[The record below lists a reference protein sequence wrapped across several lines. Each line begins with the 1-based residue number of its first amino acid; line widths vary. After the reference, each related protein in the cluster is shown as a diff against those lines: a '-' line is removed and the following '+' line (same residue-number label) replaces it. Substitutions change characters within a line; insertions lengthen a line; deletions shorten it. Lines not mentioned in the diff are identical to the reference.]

1 MAGSD
6 AADEVT
12 MKLRTPIFT
21 ALLALAA
28 ILPTVATA
36 QELTADRV
44 RAALERTDLRIE
56 LATSV
61 VAGAD
66 NAQARLELDAAISL
80 QAQAKD
86 AFSQGLVAVGE
97 IQLRLFRRAVDL
109 TLRARA
115 HADRAISLIQGL
127 PDPERILAQ
136 LERTRELI
144 ERARDRIAECDND
157 RARALLKVAVEM
169 QRRAES
175 AATESRYLAAL
186 QLTLG
191 ARERALRALRLCNQE
206 ERLEESSDRAL
217 RRTDEVIARAKDVVG
232 DHGSERV
239 RELLGRAIRLQTE
252 AWAQFR
258 AQHLEASLRMTLS
271 ARTMAQRAIRAT
283 ENGR

>member
-1 MAGSD
+1 
-6 AADEVT
+6 
-12 MKLRTPIFT
+12 MKIRTSFLI

-28 ILPTVATA
+28 VLPSQVAA
-36 QELTADRV
+36 QDLTGDRV

-61 VAGAD
+61 VAGAN
-66 NAQARLELDAAISL
+66 NAQARLELDAAVSL
-80 QAQAKD
+80 QAQAKEI
-86 AFSQGLVAVGE
+86 FSQGLVATGE
-97 IQLRLFRRAVDL
+97 VQLRLFRRALDL

-115 HADRAISLIQGL
+115 HADKAISLIQGL

-169 QRRAES
+169 QARAE
-175 AATESRYLAAL
+175 AAANESRYLAAL

-191 ARERALRALRLCNQE
+191 ARERALRALRMCNQE

-217 RRTDEVIARAKDVVG
+217 RRTDEAIARAKDVVG
-232 DHGSERV
+232 ERGSERV
-239 RELLGRAIRLQTE
+239 RELLGRAVRLQAE

-258 AQHLEASLRMTLS
+258 ADHLEASLRMTLS
-271 ARTMAQRAIRAT
+271 ARNMAQRAIRAT
-283 ENGR
+283 ESAR